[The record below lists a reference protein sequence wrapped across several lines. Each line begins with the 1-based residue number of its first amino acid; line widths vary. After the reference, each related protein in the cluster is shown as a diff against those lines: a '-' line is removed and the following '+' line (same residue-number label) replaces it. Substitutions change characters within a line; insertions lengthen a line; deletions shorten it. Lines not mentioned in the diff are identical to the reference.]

1 MVTPQEPLRS
11 NKGAFFEGGIR
22 EPFIAHWRGK
32 IAPGSV
38 NNTPIINL
46 DFYPT
51 FAALGRVKLSANK
64 VLDGQNITSLFTGAE
79 ATKLNKIYWHFP
91 GYLYRPVICGRDLLF
106 RTRPVTFMRKGDF
119 KILLYHEEWLLE
131 GGMEKQATNNAM
143 ELYNLKTD
151 EGEQMLRQRNQ
162 RSAMKC

>member
-1 MVTPQEPLRS
+1 
-11 NKGAFFEGGIR
+11 
-22 EPFIAHWRGK
+22 
-32 IAPGSV
+32 
-38 NNTPIINL
+38 
-46 DFYPT
+46 
-51 FAALGRVKLSANK
+51 
-64 VLDGQNITSLFTGAE
+64 
-79 ATKLNKIYWHFP
+79 
-91 GYLYRPVICGRDLLF
+91 
-106 RTRPVTFMRKGDF
+106 MRKGDF